1 MSGVFSQSLTES
13 EPVMK
18 RHGESHTLTC
28 TYAGIDDSS
37 AAISWIR
44 QAEGKG
50 LEWVAS
56 ISAPSGRD
64 KYYSTSVQNR
74 FTISRDN
81 DKDQVY
87 LHMSSLTTE
96 DPAVYYCAR
105 RVTVIQKTSEL
116 HINSAAG
123 TVTFCYTYN

>member
-1 MSGVFSQSLTES
+1 MTLVVCVSLLLLTVSGVFSQTLTES
-13 EPVMK
+13 EPVVK

-28 TYAGIDDSS
+28 TYAGISDDK
-37 AAISWIR
+37 AYISWIR

-50 LEWVAS
+50 LEWVAH
-56 ISAPSGRD
+56 ISAPSGSD

-87 LHMSSLTTE
+87 LHMSSLRTE
-96 DPAVYYCAR
+96 DSAVYYCAR
-105 RVTVIQKTSEL
+105 RATAIQEALEL
-116 HINSAAG
+116 HIN
-123 TVTFCYTYN
+123 